1 MICLC
6 LILLIGKY
14 ENIKNVI
21 NDLANLHK
29 LNPIT
34 TSEFDNLELSA
45 EQFDNKELSSYD
57 FDFNAKTL
65 LSA

>member
-29 LNPIT
+29 QNPIT
-34 TSEFDNLELSA
+34 AREFDDIELTS
-45 EQFDNKELSSYD
+45 EQFDNKELSAYN